1 MNLSSTIKSIQDI
14 MRKDD
19 GVDGDAQRIGQ
30 LTWMLF
36 LKIFD
41 QCEEAWED
49 DAADKRRKY
58 KSPLPEECR
67 WRNWAKYIEDDK
79 GKKQPQM
86 AGSELIK
93 YVNDTVF
100 PGLKELDIEARAN
113 HVAQGEKDG
122 KARDQLKAVAAAKA
136 KVVRE
141 VFQDTNNYMKTGTQM
156 LAVIEKLDEAVNFH
170 DIKSRGQL
178 GDVYEQILNDLRS
191 AGNAGEFYTPRAI
204 TEFMVKMVNPSLKK
218 REIVLDPACGT
229 GGFLTATITHLD
241 GQISKKSGAEDR
253 KSIAECIR
261 GIEKKQLPHLLCVT
275 NMMLH
280 GIDVPGMIEHRNTLG
295 KGWNDWKLT
304 ERVDCVITNPPF
316 GGMEDDGVGND
327 YPADIRTRETADMFL
342 VLIVKKLLAAKG
354 GRGAVVLPDGTLFGE
369 GVKAKVKK
377 LLMEECHLHT
387 IIRLPN
393 GVFAP
398 YTGIKTNLLF
408 FTKGKPTDTIWFYE
422 HRYPAGVKSYS
433 KTKPLRVE
441 EFAPIAAWWGS
452 ESDNFAARTKSDQA
466 WKIDFKTLKQD
477 AEAKAKPHWDRAESL
492 NNDASALVNQIKD
505 LRESIKGEK
514 NASKRTKAEKKVTSL
529 NDQIQALRQQASE
542 QQSIGDRHYWPIY
555 NLNIKNPNAPEE
567 ETHDADKLLAKYK
580 ALLSDIEATQMKLK
594 GELSAAL
601 AHHPQD
607 EKPF

>member
-41 QCEEAWED
+41 QCEETWED
-49 DAADKRRKY
+49 DAADRRQKY
-58 KSPLPEECR
+58 KSPIPEDCR

-79 GKKQPQM
+79 GKKKPRIQ
-86 AGSELIK
+86 ASELIK
-93 YVNDTVF
+93 HVNDVVF
-100 PGLKELDIEARAN
+100 PGLQQLEIE
-113 HVAQGEKDG
+113 G
-122 KARDQLKAVAAAKA
+122 KPKA
-136 KVVRE
+136 KVVRD
-141 VFQDTNNYMKTGTQM
+141 VFQDTNNYMKSGTQM

-218 REIVLDPACGT
+218 RETVLDPACGT
-229 GGFLTATITHLD
+229 GGFLTATIAHLE

-253 KSIAECIR
+253 KAIAGCIR

-280 GIDVPGMIEHRNTLG
+280 GIDVPSMIEHRNTLAT
-295 KGWNDWKLT
+295 GWNDWKLT
-304 ERVDCVITNPPF
+304 ERVNCVITNPPF

-327 YPADIRTRETADMFL
+327 YPSDIRTRETADMFL
-342 VLIVKKLLAAKG
+342 VLIVKKLLAVKG

-369 GVKAKVKK
+369 GVKAKVKQ

-441 EFAPIAAWWGS
+441 EFDPIAEWWGT
-452 ESDNFAARTKSDQA
+452 ESDGFASRTESEQA
-466 WKIDFKTLKQD
+466 WKVDFQTIKAE
-477 AEAKAKPHWDRAESL
+477 AEAKAMPHW
-492 NNDASALVNQIKD
+492 
-505 LRESIKGEK
+505 
-514 NASKRTKAEKKVTSL
+514 TKAEALDVQVQELEEHAKIFRASIKSCPDKVSAAPMEKQLAEL
-529 NDQIQALRQQASE
+529 NEEIARVKQLAKEEST
-542 QQSIGDRHYWPIY
+542 IGDRYYWPIY
-555 NLNIKNPNAPEE
+555 NLDIKNPNTAEE
-567 ETHDADKLLAKYK
+567 ETQDADKLLAKYK
-580 ALLSDIEATQMKLK
+580 TLLGEIDKTQSKLK
-594 GELSAAL
+594 SELSSAL
-601 AHHPQD
+601 AHHFESD
-607 EKPF
+607 ATA

>member
-49 DAADKRRKY
+49 DAADRRKKY
-58 KSPLPEECR
+58 QSPIPENCR
-67 WRNWAKYIEDDK
+67 WRNWAKYIEDNK
-79 GKKQPQM
+79 GKKKPRMQ
-86 AGSELIK
+86 ASVLIRH
-93 YVNDTVF
+93 VNDVVF
-100 PGLKELDIEARAN
+100 PGLQLLDIEDN
-113 HVAQGEKDG
+113 P
-122 KARDQLKAVAAAKA
+122 KA
-136 KVVRE
+136 KVVRD
-141 VFQDTNNYMKTGTQM
+141 VFQDTNNYMKSGTQM

-191 AGNAGEFYTPRAI
+191 AGNAGEFYTPRAL

-218 REIVLDPACGT
+218 RETVLDPACGT
-229 GGFLTATITHLD
+229 GGFLTATITHLE

-253 KSIAECIR
+253 KAISGCIR

-280 GIDVPGMIEHRNTLG
+280 GIDVPSMIEHRNTLG
-295 KGWNDWKLT
+295 TGWNDWKLT
-304 ERVDCVITNPPF
+304 ERVNCVITNPPF

-327 YPADIRTRETADMFL
+327 YPSDIRTRETADMFL

-441 EFAPIAAWWGS
+441 EFNPIAAWWGS
-452 ESDNFAARTKSDQA
+452 ESDGFAARTESEQV
-466 WKIDFKTLKQD
+466 WKIDFKALKQK
-477 AEAKAKPHWDRAESL
+477 AEAKAGPHWGKAESL
-492 NNDASALVNQIKD
+492 NNAAAALVNQVKE
-505 LRESIKGEK
+505 LRDTIKGEK
-514 NASKRTKAEKKVTSL
+514 AATKRTKAEEKITSL
-529 NDQIQALRQQASE
+529 NDRIEALRQQARE
-542 QQSIGDRHYWPIY
+542 QQSIGDRHFWPIF
-555 NLNIKNPNAPEE
+555 NLDIKNPNAAAE

-580 ALLSDIEATQMKLK
+580 ALLREIESTQTKLK
-594 GELSAAL
+594 NELSTAL
-601 AHHPQD
+601 AHHSQV
-607 EKPF
+607 EKAV

>member
-41 QCEEAWED
+41 QCEETWED
-49 DAADKRRKY
+49 DAADKKKKY
-58 KSPLPEECR
+58 KSPIPEDCR
-67 WRNWAKYIEDDK
+67 WRNWARYVEDNK
-79 GKKQPQM
+79 GKKKPCM
-86 AGSELIK
+86 PASELIK
-93 YVNDTVF
+93 HVNDTVF
-100 PGLKELDIEARAN
+100 PGLQGLDIEGN
-113 HVAQGEKDG
+113 
-122 KARDQLKAVAAAKA
+122 AKA
-136 KVVRE
+136 KVVRD
-141 VFQDTNNYMKTGTQM
+141 VFQDTNNYMKSGTQM

-218 REIVLDPACGT
+218 RETVMDPACGT
-229 GGFLTATITHLD
+229 GGFLTATISHLE
-241 GQISKKSGAEDR
+241 GQISMKSSAEDR
-253 KSIAECIR
+253 KAIAECIR

-280 GIDVPGMIEHRNTLG
+280 GIDVPSMIEHRNTLA
-295 KGWNDWKLT
+295 KGWNDWKMT
-304 ERVDCVITNPPF
+304 ERVNCVITNPPF
-316 GGMEDDGVGND
+316 GGMEDDGVGSD
-327 YPADIRTRETADMFL
+327 YPNEIRTRETADMFL
-342 VLIVKKLLAAKG
+342 VLIVKKLLAIKG

-377 LLMEECHLHT
+377 LLMEECQLHT

-408 FTKGKPTDTIWFYE
+408 FTKGRPTDTIWFYE
-422 HRYPAGVKSYS
+422 HRYPDGVKSYS

-452 ESDNFAARTKSDQA
+452 ESDGFASRTESEQA
-466 WKIDFKTLKQD
+466 WKLDFKTLKQE
-477 AEAKAKPHWDRAESL
+477 AETKAKPYWDKAESL
-492 NNDASALVNQIKD
+492 NNDASAVANKIKD

-514 NASKRTKAEKKVTSL
+514 DAYKRTTVELDLSTL
-529 NDQIQALRQQASE
+529 TDQIESLRQEARE
-542 QQSIGDRHYWPIY
+542 QQSIGDRYFWPIY
-555 NLNIKNPNAPEE
+555 NLDVKNPNSPEE
-567 ETHDADKLLAKYK
+567 ELHDPDKLLAKYK
-580 ALLSDIEATQMKLK
+580 ALLGEIEKTQSKLK
-594 GELSAAL
+594 TELSSVL
-601 AHHPQD
+601 AYHSQE
-607 EKPF
+607 EKLV

>member
-1 MNLSSTIKSIQDI
+1 MNLRSTIKSIQDI

-49 DAADKRRKY
+49 DAADQRKQY
-58 KSPLPEECR
+58 KSPIPENCR
-67 WRNWAKYIEDDK
+67 WRNWAKYIEDDN
-79 GKKQPQM
+79 GKKKPRIQ
-86 AGSELIK
+86 ASELIK
-93 YVNDTVF
+93 HVNDIVF
-100 PGLKELDIEARAN
+100 PGLQQLEI
-113 HVAQGEKDG
+113 DG
-122 KARDQLKAVAAAKA
+122 NPRA
-136 KVVRE
+136 KVVRD
-141 VFQDTNNYMKTGTQM
+141 VFQDTNNYMKSGTQM

-204 TEFMVKMVNPSLKK
+204 TEFMVKMVNPNLKK
-218 REIVLDPACGT
+218 RETVLDPACGT
-229 GGFLTATITHLD
+229 GGFLTATIAHLE
-241 GQISKKSGAEDR
+241 GQTSTKSSAEDR
-253 KSIAECIR
+253 KAIAQCIR

-280 GIDVPGMIEHRNTLG
+280 GIDVPSMIEHRNTLAT
-295 KGWNDWKLT
+295 GWNDWKLT
-304 ERVDCVITNPPF
+304 ERVNCVITNPPF

-327 YPADIRTRETADMFL
+327 YPSDVRTRETADMFL
-342 VLIVKKLLAAKG
+342 VLIVKKLLSAKG
-354 GRGAVVLPDGTLFGE
+354 GRGAIVLPDGTLFGE

-433 KTKPLRVE
+433 KTKPLRIE
-441 EFAPIAAWWGS
+441 EFDPIVAWWGS
-452 ESDNFAARTKSDQA
+452 ESDGFATRTESEQA
-466 WKIDFKTLKQD
+466 WKIDFKTLKQE
-477 AEAKAKPHWDRAESL
+477 AEAKAKPHWDKAESL

-514 NASKRTKAEKKVTSL
+514 KASKRSKVEDKITSL
-529 NDQIQALRQQASE
+529 NEQIDALRQQARE
-542 QQSIGDRHYWPIY
+542 QQSIGDRHFWPIY
-555 NLNIKNPNAPEE
+555 NLDIKNPNAPEE
-567 ETHDADKLLAKYK
+567 ETQDPDKLLAKYK
-580 ALLSDIEATQMKLK
+580 ALLAEIDKTQAKLK
-594 GELSAAL
+594 EELSAAL
-601 AHHPQD
+601 AHHFESP
-607 EKPF
+607 ESV

>member
-41 QCEEAWED
+41 QCEETWED
-49 DAADKRRKY
+49 DAEDRRQKY
-58 KSPLPEECR
+58 KSPIPEDCR
-67 WRNWAKYIEDDK
+67 WRNWAKYIEDEK
-79 GKKQPQM
+79 GKKKPQI

-93 YVNDTVF
+93 HVNDVVF
-100 PGLKELDIEARAN
+100 PGLQQLDIEGN
-113 HVAQGEKDG
+113 P
-122 KARDQLKAVAAAKA
+122 KA
-136 KVVRE
+136 KVVRD
-141 VFQDTNNYMKTGTQM
+141 VFQDTNNYMKSGTQM

-218 REIVLDPACGT
+218 RETVLDPACGT
-229 GGFLTATITHLD
+229 GGFLTASIAHLE

-253 KSIAECIR
+253 KAIAQCIR

-280 GIDVPGMIEHRNTLG
+280 GIDVPSMIEHRNTLAT
-295 KGWNDWKLT
+295 GWNDWKLT
-304 ERVDCVITNPPF
+304 ERVSCVITNPPF

-327 YPADIRTRETADMFL
+327 YPSDIRTRETADMFL
-342 VLIVKKLLAAKG
+342 VLIVKKLLAVKG

-408 FTKGKPTDTIWFYE
+408 FTKGRPTDTLWFYE

-441 EFAPIAAWWGS
+441 EFDPIVEWWGS
-452 ESDNFAARTKSDQA
+452 EADGFAARTESEQA
-466 WKIDFKTLKQD
+466 WKIDFKKIKEE
-477 AEAKAKPHWDRAESL
+477 AEAKAKPHWDKAE
-492 NNDASALVNQIKD
+492 ALSNEAATLHAKLKD
-505 LRESIKGEK
+505 LRDDLKGEK
-514 NASKRTKAEKKVTSL
+514 DTAKRDKAARKIATLEYDL
-529 NDQIQALRQQASE
+529 EALRQQSRE
-542 QQSIGDRHYWPIY
+542 QQAIGDRHYWPIY
-555 NLNIKNPNAPEE
+555 NLDLKNPNAPEE
-567 ETHDADKLLAKYK
+567 EAQDPDTLLAKYRSVCQSIADTEARLK
-580 ALLSDIEATQMKLK
+580 A
-594 GELSAAL
+594 ELTAAL
-601 AHHPQD
+601 SHH
-607 EKPF
+607 FTATA

>member
-1 MNLSSTIKSIQDI
+1 MNLRSTIKSIQDI

-49 DAADKRRKY
+49 DAADQRKQY
-58 KSPLPEECR
+58 KSPIPEDCR
-67 WRNWAKYIEDDK
+67 WRNWAKYIEDDN
-79 GKKQPQM
+79 GKKKPRIQ
-86 AGSELIK
+86 ASELIK
-93 YVNDTVF
+93 HVNDIVF
-100 PGLKELDIEARAN
+100 PGLQQLDI
-113 HVAQGEKDG
+113 DG
-122 KARDQLKAVAAAKA
+122 NPRA
-136 KVVRE
+136 KVVRD
-141 VFQDTNNYMKTGTQM
+141 VFQDTNNYMKSGTQM

-204 TEFMVKMVNPSLKK
+204 TEFMVKMVNPNLAK
-218 REIVLDPACGT
+218 RETVLDPACGT
-229 GGFLTATITHLD
+229 GGFLTATIAHLE
-241 GQISKKSGAEDR
+241 GQTSTKSGAEDR
-253 KSIAECIR
+253 KAIAQCIR

-280 GIDVPGMIEHRNTLG
+280 GIDVPSMIEHRNTLAT
-295 KGWNDWKLT
+295 GWNDWKLT
-304 ERVDCVITNPPF
+304 ERVNCVITNPPF

-327 YPADIRTRETADMFL
+327 YSSDIRTRETADMFL

-433 KTKPLRVE
+433 KTKPLRIE
-441 EFAPIAAWWGS
+441 EFDPIAAWWGS
-452 ESDNFAARTKSDQA
+452 ESDGFAARTESEQA
-466 WKIDFKTLKQD
+466 WKIDFKTLKQE
-477 AEAKAKPHWDRAESL
+477 AEAKAKPHWDKAESL

-505 LRESIKGEK
+505 LRETIKGEK
-514 NASKRTKAEKKVTSL
+514 KASKRSKVEDKITSL
-529 NDQIQALRQQASE
+529 NEQIDALRQQARE
-542 QQSIGDRHYWPIY
+542 QQSIGDRHFWPIY
-555 NLNIKNPNAPEE
+555 NLDIKNPNAPEE
-567 ETHDADKLLAKYK
+567 ETQDPDKLLAKYK
-580 ALLSDIEATQMKLK
+580 ALLAEIDKTQAKLK
-594 GELSAAL
+594 EELSAAL
-601 AHHPQD
+601 AHHSESP
-607 EKPF
+607 ESV

>member
-41 QCEEAWED
+41 QCEETWED
-49 DAADKRRKY
+49 DAADKRKKY

-67 WRNWAKYIEDDK
+67 WRNWAKYVEDDK
-79 GKKQPQM
+79 GKKKPQM

-93 YVNDTVF
+93 HVNDVVF
-100 PGLKELDIEARAN
+100 PGLQQLDIE
-113 HVAQGEKDG
+113 GDP
-122 KARDQLKAVAAAKA
+122 KA
-136 KVVRE
+136 KVVRD
-141 VFQDTNNYMKTGTQM
+141 VFQDTNNYMKSGPQM

-204 TEFMVKMVNPSLKK
+204 TEFMVRMVNPSLKK
-218 REIVLDPACGT
+218 RETVLDPACGT
-229 GGFLTATITHLD
+229 GGFLTATITHLE
-241 GQISKKSGAEDR
+241 GQINKKSSAEDR
-253 KSIAECIR
+253 KAIAQCIR

-280 GIDVPGMIEHRNTLG
+280 GIDVPSMIEHRNTLAT
-295 KGWNDWKLT
+295 GWNDWKLT
-304 ERVDCVITNPPF
+304 ERVNCVITNPPF

-327 YPADIRTRETADMFL
+327 YPSDVRTRETADMFL

-398 YTGIKTNLLF
+398 YAGIKTNLLF
-408 FTKGKPTDTIWFYE
+408 FTKGKPTDTIWYYE
-422 HRYPAGVKSYS
+422 HRYPEGVKSYS

-441 EFAPIAAWWGS
+441 EFDPIVAWWGS
-452 ESDNFAARTKSDQA
+452 ESDGFAARTESEQA

-477 AEAKAKPHWDRAESL
+477 AEAKAKPHWDKAESL
-492 NNDASALVNQIKD
+492 NNDASALLNQIKEV
-505 LRESIKGEK
+505 RESSKGEK
-514 NASKRTKAEKKVTSL
+514 DATKRSKAEQQITTL
-529 NDQIQALRQQASE
+529 NEQIESLRQQARE

-555 NLNIKNPNAPEE
+555 NLDIKNPNTAEE

-580 ALLSDIEATQMKLK
+580 ALLGEIDKTQSKLK
-594 GELSAAL
+594 AELSAAL
-601 AHHPQD
+601 AHHS
-607 EKPF
+607 ESTESAG